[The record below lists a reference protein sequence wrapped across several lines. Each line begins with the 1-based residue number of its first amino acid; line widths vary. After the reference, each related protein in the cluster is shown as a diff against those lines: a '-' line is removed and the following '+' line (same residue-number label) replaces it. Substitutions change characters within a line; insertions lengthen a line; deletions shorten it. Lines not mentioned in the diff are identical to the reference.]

1 MRREHLESLTDDEL
15 ALLWGCINIVEPTVI
30 QNVQLEPQLFTSIN
44 HRKLMDRLTNCKL
57 KIKEEH
63 HPLLDGLLNKLRV

>member
-1 MRREHLESLTDDEL
+1 MKLEQLKSLSEDEL
-15 ALLWGCINIVEPTVI
+15 ALLWGCINLVEPPVI
-30 QNVQLEPQLFTSIN
+30 KNIQLEPQLFTSIN

-63 HPLLDGLLNKLRV
+63 HPLFDGLLNKLRV